1 MIFKD
6 DLIRI
11 LNDNGFEY
19 LVEEH
24 APLFTV
30 EDSKSLRGQIEGAHS
45 KNLFLK
51 DAKANFFLISIEESA
66 SIDLKKTMQQ
76 IQSKKLS
83 FAKPEYLQD
92 ILGIEPGSV
101 SPFALLNDT
110 KKQVKFYL
118 DRSFL
123 DSETVNFHPL
133 INTATVNISPQNLV
147 ELIEK
152 YHNPVN
158 YIDLENLKR

>member
-19 LVEEH
+19 FVEEH

-83 FAKPEYLQD
+83 FAKTEYLQD

-133 INTATVNISPQNLV
+133 INTATVNISPQNLID
-147 ELIEK
+147 LIEK

>member
-11 LNDNGFEY
+11 LNDHGFEY
-19 LVEEH
+19 FVKEH
-24 APLFTV
+24 EPLFTV
-30 EDSKSLRGQIEGAHS
+30 EDSKALRGQIDGAHS

-51 DAKANFFLISIEESA
+51 DAKSNFFLISIEESA

-133 INTATVNISPQNLV
+133 INTATVNISPQNLI

>member
-19 LVEEH
+19 FVEEH

-66 SIDLKKTMQQ
+66 SIDLKKNNAT
-76 IQSKKLS
+76 
-83 FAKPEYLQD
+83 
-92 ILGIEPGSV
+92 
-101 SPFALLNDT
+101 NT
-110 KKQVKFYL
+110 VK
-118 DRSFL
+118 
-123 DSETVNFHPL
+123 ETIFCQ
-133 INTATVNISPQNLV
+133 ARISSRH
-147 ELIEK
+147 IG
-152 YHNPVN
+152 H
-158 YIDLENLKR
+158 

>member
-11 LNDNGFEY
+11 LNDHGFEFFIK
-19 LVEEH
+19 EH

-30 EDSKSLRGQIEGAHS
+30 EDSKAFRGQIEGAHS

-133 INTATVNISPQNLV
+133 INTATVNISPQNLI

>member
-19 LVEEH
+19 FVEEH

-133 INTATVNISPQNLV
+133 INTATVNISPQNLI

-158 YIDLENLKR
+158 YIDLENLQR

>member
-19 LVEEH
+19 FVEEH

-66 SIDLKKTMQQ
+66 SINLKKTMQQ

-133 INTATVNISPQNLV
+133 INTATVNISPQNLI

>member
-11 LNDNGFEY
+11 LNDHGFEY
-19 LVEEH
+19 FLEEH

>member
-11 LNDNGFEY
+11 LNDHGFEFFIK
-19 LVEEH
+19 EH

-30 EDSKSLRGQIEGAHS
+30 EDSKELRGQIEGAHS

-101 SPFALLNDT
+101 SPFALINDT

-133 INTATVNISPQNLV
+133 INTATVNISPQNLI

>member
-1 MIFKD
+1 MIFKN

-11 LNDNGFEY
+11 LNDHGFEY
-19 LVEEH
+19 FLEEH

-133 INTATVNISPQNLV
+133 INTATVNISPQNLI

>member
-133 INTATVNISPQNLV
+133 INTATVNISPQNLI

>member
-19 LVEEH
+19 FVEEH

-30 EDSKSLRGQIEGAHS
+30 EDSKSLRGQIKGAHS

-133 INTATVNISPQNLV
+133 INTATVNISPQNLI

>member
-19 LVEEH
+19 FLEEH
-24 APLFTV
+24 VPLFTV
-30 EDSKSLRGQIEGAHS
+30 EDSQSLRGQIEGAHS

-133 INTATVNISPQNLV
+133 INTATVNISPQNLI

>member
-19 LVEEH
+19 FVEEH

-101 SPFALLNDT
+101 SPFALLNDI
-110 KKQVKFYL
+110 KKQVEFYL

-133 INTATVNISPQNLV
+133 INTATVNISPQNLI

>member
-19 LVEEH
+19 FLEEH

-101 SPFALLNDT
+101 SPFALVNDT
-110 KKQVKFYL
+110 KKEVRFYL

-133 INTATVNISPQNLV
+133 INTATVNISPQNLI

>member
-11 LNDNGFEY
+11 LNDHGFEY
-19 LVEEH
+19 FIKEH

-30 EDSKSLRGQIEGAHS
+30 EDSKALRGQIEGAHS

-133 INTATVNISPQNLV
+133 INTATVNISPQNLI

>member
-19 LVEEH
+19 FVEEH

-30 EDSKSLRGQIEGAHS
+30 EDSQSLRGQIEGAHS

-110 KKQVKFYL
+110 KKQVEFYL

-133 INTATVNISPQNLV
+133 INTATVNISPQNLI

>member
-1 MIFKD
+1 MILKD

-19 LVEEH
+19 FLEEH

-133 INTATVNISPQNLV
+133 INTATVNISPQNLI

>member
-1 MIFKD
+1 MYK
-6 DLIRI
+6 RQ
-11 LNDNGFEY
+11 
-19 LVEEH
+19 
-24 APLFTV
+24 
-30 EDSKSLRGQIEGAHS
+30 LRGQIEGAHS

-101 SPFALLNDT
+101 SPFALLNDI

-133 INTATVNISPQNLV
+133 INTATVNISPQNLI

>member
-19 LVEEH
+19 FVEEH

-101 SPFALLNDT
+101 GPFALLNDT

-133 INTATVNISPQNLV
+133 INTATVNISPQNLI

>member
-19 LVEEH
+19 FVEEH

-92 ILGIEPGSV
+92 ILGTEPGSV

-133 INTATVNISPQNLV
+133 INTATVNISPQNLI

>member
-19 LVEEH
+19 FVEEH

-66 SIDLKKTMQQ
+66 SIDLKKKMQQ

-83 FAKPEYLQD
+83 FSKSEYLQD

-133 INTATVNISPQNLV
+133 INTATVNISPQNLI

>member
-11 LNDNGFEY
+11 LNYNGFEY

-133 INTATVNISPQNLV
+133 INTATVNISPQNLI

>member
-11 LNDNGFEY
+11 LNDHGFKY
-19 LVEEH
+19 FIKEH

-30 EDSKSLRGQIEGAHS
+30 EDSKALRGQIEGAHS

-133 INTATVNISPQNLV
+133 INTATVNISPQNLI

-158 YIDLENLKR
+158 YIDLESLKR

>member
-1 MIFKD
+1 MIFKN
-6 DLIRI
+6 DLIKI
-11 LNDNGFEY
+11 LNDHGFEY
-19 LVEEH
+19 FIKEH

-133 INTATVNISPQNLV
+133 INTATVNISPQNLI

>member
-19 LVEEH
+19 CVEEH

-83 FAKPEYLQD
+83 FAKPEYLQA

-123 DSETVNFHPL
+123 DSEKVNFHPL
-133 INTATVNISPQNLV
+133 INTATVNISPQNLI

>member
-11 LNDNGFEY
+11 LNDHGFEY
-19 LVEEH
+19 FIKEH

-30 EDSKSLRGQIEGAHS
+30 EDSKELRGQIEGAHS

-110 KKQVKFYL
+110 KKQVEFYL

-133 INTATVNISPQNLV
+133 INTATVNISPQNLI

>member
-1 MIFKD
+1 
-6 DLIRI
+6 
-11 LNDNGFEY
+11 
-19 LVEEH
+19 
-24 APLFTV
+24 LFTV

-133 INTATVNISPQNLV
+133 INTATVNISPQNLI

>member
-1 MIFKD
+1 
-6 DLIRI
+6 
-11 LNDNGFEY
+11 
-19 LVEEH
+19 
-24 APLFTV
+24 
-30 EDSKSLRGQIEGAHS
+30 
-45 KNLFLK
+45 
-51 DAKANFFLISIEESA
+51 
-66 SIDLKKTMQQ
+66 MQQ

-133 INTATVNISPQNLV
+133 INTATVNISPQNLI

-158 YIDLENLKR
+158 YIDLGNLKR

>member
-6 DLIRI
+6 DLIRM
-11 LNDNGFEY
+11 LKDNGFEY
-19 LVEEH
+19 FVEEH

-30 EDSKSLRGQIEGAHS
+30 EDSKLLRGQIEGAHS

-110 KKQVKFYL
+110 KKQVEFYL

-133 INTATVNISPQNLV
+133 INTATVNISPQNLI

>member
-1 MIFKD
+1 MIFKE

-11 LNDNGFEY
+11 LNDHSFEY
-19 LVEEH
+19 LIKEH

-30 EDSKSLRGQIEGAHS
+30 EDSKALRGQIEGAHS

-110 KKQVKFYL
+110 KKQVKF
-118 DRSFL
+118 
-123 DSETVNFHPL
+123 
-133 INTATVNISPQNLV
+133 
-147 ELIEK
+147 
-152 YHNPVN
+152 
-158 YIDLENLKR
+158 

>member
-19 LVEEH
+19 FVEEH

-30 EDSKSLRGQIEGAHS
+30 EDSKSLRGQMEGKKK

-101 SPFALLNDT
+101 SPFALLNDI

-133 INTATVNISPQNLV
+133 INTATVNISPQNLI